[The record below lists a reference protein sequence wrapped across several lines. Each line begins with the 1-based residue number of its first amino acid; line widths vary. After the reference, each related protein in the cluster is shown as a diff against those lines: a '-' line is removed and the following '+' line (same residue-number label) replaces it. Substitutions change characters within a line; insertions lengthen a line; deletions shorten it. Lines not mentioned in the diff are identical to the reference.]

1 MKTILITG
9 ATDGIGKQTAINLAE
24 YKHRVII
31 IGRDKNKCE
40 RVCAEISKKTNNN
53 NIEYMIYDLSLI
65 ADVKKLASNIK
76 NKLSKIDVLINN
88 VGALFVERQETKEG
102 FEKTFALNHLSPFTL
117 TVELLD
123 FLKNNNNSRIINVS
137 SAAHFN
143 VVDKLVK
150 EKTNRTIFEKLFF
163 QTEFNIN
170 DIQAKNHF
178 KGTHQY
184 SCSKLMNILF
194 TYKLSS
200 DYLNDTSTT
209 VNCLHPGF
217 VASKFGH
224 NNSGFFKNFIKFGQ
238 RVQAIS
244 LIEGARAST
253 FTALSDDLNKVSGK
267 YFDEDCT
274 QIESSRLSHNKYL
287 QDQLWQQSIDLTNK
301 IKDN

>member
-143 VVDKLVK
+143 VVDKFRP
-150 EKTNRTIFEKLFF
+150 T
-163 QTEFNIN
+163 
-170 DIQAKNHF
+170 
-178 KGTHQY
+178 
-184 SCSKLMNILF
+184 
-194 TYKLSS
+194 
-200 DYLNDTSTT
+200 
-209 VNCLHPGF
+209 
-217 VASKFGH
+217 
-224 NNSGFFKNFIKFGQ
+224 
-238 RVQAIS
+238 
-244 LIEGARAST
+244 
-253 FTALSDDLNKVSGK
+253 
-267 YFDEDCT
+267 
-274 QIESSRLSHNKYL
+274 
-287 QDQLWQQSIDLTNK
+287 
-301 IKDN
+301 